1 MNISAINQMACM
13 DYEYMQIIR
22 RLKMYGLSPTGSKSA
37 DKVRLHE
44 IELREAKKENC
55 VTSKF
60 KTITKGEQEKIQNQ
74 KKEKMAQTEQK
85 SNPELMQGQTLLGKQ
100 IMLAINIKKKL
111 S

>member
-37 DKVRLHE
+37 DKARLHE

-55 VTSKF
+55 VT
-60 KTITKGEQEKIQNQ
+60 
-74 KKEKMAQTEQK
+74 
-85 SNPELMQGQTLLGKQ
+85 
-100 IMLAINIKKKL
+100 
-111 S
+111 